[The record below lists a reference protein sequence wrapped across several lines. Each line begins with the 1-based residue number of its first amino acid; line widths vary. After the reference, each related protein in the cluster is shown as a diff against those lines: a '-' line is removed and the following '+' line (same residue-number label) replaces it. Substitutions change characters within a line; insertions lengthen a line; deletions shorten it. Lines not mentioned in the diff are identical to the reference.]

1 MHGYYSNTFVRTFVT
16 FIRMKV
22 KKYINTTFKS
32 YYEGKKYDMIVML
45 SYDMISYDMIIFLSQ
60 RQPRYG

>member
-22 KKYINTTFKS
+22 KNINTTFKS
-32 YYEGKKYDMIVML
+32 YYEGKKYDMIVMI
-45 SYDMISYDMIIFLSQ
+45 SYDMISYV
-60 RQPRYG
+60 